1 MKNRRFSDA
10 QIMAVL
16 KKVEG
21 GALKWTSRCPQNRL
35 YEFKPDH

>member
-16 KKVEG
+16 KQAKG
-21 GALKWTSRCPQNRL
+21 GVPVSELSREYRMSSDRFC
-35 YEFKPDH
+35 K